1 MRSYLAHR
9 QVATEVVDADD
20 EAPNVV
26 GQIDAGGSGPH
37 VVFNAHMDT
46 MEAGD
51 EAAWTVPVMSLT
63 RRDGRLYGLGMGNMK
78 GALAALCLATAVLNR
93 HRHAWRGRLSM
104 TAVSDEV
111 MFGDRGTVFLLRQR
125 PDLAGDYLICG
136 EGPGFMRLC
145 SRRKGIALA
154 RHRGARAR
162 RARLARAAPA
172 KPRS

>member
-1 MRSYLAHR
+1 
-9 QVATEVVDADD
+9 
-20 EAPNVV
+20 
-26 GQIDAGGSGPH
+26 
-37 VVFNAHMDT
+37 

-51 EAAWTVPVMSLT
+51 ETAWTVPVMSLT

-78 GALAALCLATAVLNR
+78 GALAALCVATAVLNR

-136 EGPGFMRLC
+136 EGPGFMGICGRG
-145 SRRKGIALA
+145 KGIALA
-154 RHRGARAR
+154 QYRGAGVWRPR
-162 RARLARAAPA
+162 FARACTA
-172 KPRS
+172 KRR